1 MTENRGAPDAGSE
14 KGRIRVLLVDDEKE
28 YLHVLSNRLGKR
40 GLDVVKASSGQEG
53 IQALRRQDFDV
64 AVLDLKL
71 EDMDG
76 LEVLKVFK
84 RMDPKLAVVMLTGH
98 GSAEAARDGIA
109 LGACGYLSKPCELQ
123 ELLGKIKEAYARKTS
138 P

>member
-1 MTENRGAPDAGSE
+1 MKEN
-14 KGRIRVLLVDDEKE
+14 KGGHDGESGKDRIRVLLVDDEKE

-40 GLDVVKASSGQEG
+40 GLSVVKASSGQEG

-76 LEVLKVFK
+76 IEVLKVFK
-84 RMDPKLAVVMLTGH
+84 RMDPNLAVVMLTGH

-109 LGACGYLSKPCELQ
+109 MGAFGYLSKPCELQ
-123 ELLGKIKEAYARKTS
+123 DLLSKIKEAYERRK
-138 P
+138 PV

>member
-1 MTENRGAPDAGSE
+1 MKEKKGGHDADSE
-14 KGRIRVLLVDDEKE
+14 KEPIRVLLVDDEKE

-40 GLDVVKASSGQEG
+40 GLSVVKASSGQEG
-53 IQALRRQDFDV
+53 IQALRKQDFDV

-76 LEVLKVFK
+76 IEVLKVFK
-84 RMDPKLAVVMLTGH
+84 RMDPNLAVVMLTGH

-109 LGACGYLSKPCELQ
+109 LGAVGYLSKPCELQ
-123 ELLGKIKEAYARKTS
+123 ELLSKIKEAYRGRTTG
-138 P
+138 